1 MWNTVCMTTQNDRPV
16 LVSVRKTTGV
26 LELNRPGALN
36 ALNPEM
42 IGIISDALEQ
52 WRDDGGVT
60 QVLIVSGAAKGFCAG
75 GDVRYT
81 REWILAGGDGA
92 IDDFFRTEYAMNHV
106 IATFPKPYVA
116 VIDGVVMGGGLGVS
130 AHGSHRII
138 TDGALA
144 AMPETMIGYLTDVGM
159 SWLFQRLPRG
169 SQALAA
175 FLGVTGYRLSPA
187 DMVWS
192 GLATHHI
199 SSLVRQAFVD
209 TVIDRGV
216 EAAVTEYDAAP
227 VDASRL
233 ADLIDDIEAT
243 FGHDTWEQIDAAL
256 DAHDNRE
263 FVEQVRALMAQASPS
278 SVVATVEL
286 VATNSRAEC
295 LQDGLDNEERLGE
308 VLRRR
313 PDFVEGVRAV
323 LVDKSRDAVFDPAH
337 TDQVDPAPYRAVLK
351 G

>member
-1 MWNTVCMTTQNDRPV
+1 MWNTVCMTQQNDKPV

-42 IGIISDALEQ
+42 IDIISRALEQ
-52 WRDDGGVT
+52 WREDERVT
-60 QVLIVSGAAKGFCAG
+60 QVLIVSGPARGFCAG

-81 REWILAGGDGA
+81 RERILAGGEQE
-92 IDDFFRTEYAMNHV
+92 IDDFFRAEYAMNHT

-138 TDGALA
+138 TDGAFA
-144 AMPETMIGYLTDVGM
+144 AMPETAIGYLTDVGM
-159 SWLFQRLPRG
+159 SWLFQHLPRG
-169 SQALAA
+169 SRALAA

-187 DMVWS
+187 DLIWS

-216 EAAVTEYDAAP
+216 EAAVAEYDAAP
-227 VDASRL
+227 LDPSRL
-233 ADLIDDIEAT
+233 AGLSEDIEAT

-256 DAHDNRE
+256 DAHGNRD
-263 FVEQVRALMAQASPS
+263 FVEEVRALTAQASPS

-286 VATNSRAEC
+286 VVANSRVGGLRA
-295 LQDGLDNEERLGE
+295 GLDNEERLGE
-308 VLRRR
+308 VLRRQ

-323 LVDKSRDAVFDPAH
+323 LVDKSRDATFEPAE
-337 TDQVDPAPYRAVLK
+337 TGQVDPGPYRAVLE